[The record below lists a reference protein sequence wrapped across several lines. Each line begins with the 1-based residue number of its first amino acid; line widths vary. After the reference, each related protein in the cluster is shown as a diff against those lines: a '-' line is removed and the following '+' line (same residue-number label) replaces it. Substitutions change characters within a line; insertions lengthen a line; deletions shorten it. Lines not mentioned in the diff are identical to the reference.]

1 MADTYTWG
9 IANLERH
16 VSDGAVYT
24 AHWTLNAERVTGG
37 EIYNASSYG
46 SVGFPDPDPDNFTP
60 YEDLTSSQVIGWV
73 QDTLTAEKVVEMEAA
88 LSSSLDSEVTP
99 TNESG
104 IPW

>member
-37 EIYNASSYG
+37 DLYTTSSYG
-46 SVGFPDPDPDNFTP
+46 SVGFPDPDPDNFIP
-60 YEDLTSSQVIGWV
+60 YEDLTSGQVIDWV
-73 QDTLTAEKVVEMEAA
+73 QDALGAEKVVEMEDA
-88 LSSSLDSEVTP
+88 LSANLDSEITP
-99 TNESG
+99 TSESG

>member
-9 IANLERH
+9 IANLERY

-24 AHWTLNAERVTGG
+24 AHWTLNAERVAGG
-37 EIYNASSYG
+37 ETYNTSSYG

-73 QDTLTAEKVVEMEAA
+73 QDALGAEKVVEMEDA
-88 LSSSLDSEVTP
+88 LSTNLDSEITP
-99 TNESG
+99 TSESG